1 MKKFNYTNFNSI
13 GINNEIISK
22 LNKIYELRGKISSY
36 SIDYHETLEKLVK
49 VAKIQSTDSS
59 NRIEGIYTTDSR
71 LKQIISNKTV
81 PKNRNEKEILGYR
94 DVLSKI
100 HEQNKYIQV
109 TSNNILTLHKI
120 LFSYTESSWGGHF
133 KNIDNKIVEKYSDG
147 HEEIRFNPP
156 SAFLVPELMNNLCT
170 EYNKALS
177 ENTISPLL
185 LSGMFIFDFVSIHP
199 FSDGNGRMSRLL
211 MLLTL
216 YKSGFDIGRYIS
228 LEKIIENTK
237 EDYYD
242 SLKESSSGWHDNNNS
257 YIPFLN
263 YYLSIIIKAYRD
275 LIDRIGVVNHQKLS
289 ANDLVIKTLKQELKP
304 LSKSD
309 LVSLIPQYSEI
320 TIKRSLIDLQ
330 KLNKLQKIGKGRAT
344 KYILK

>member
-1 MKKFNYTNFNSI
+1 MKKINYTNFNNI
-13 GINNEIISK
+13 GINNEIVGK
-22 LNKIYELRGKISSY
+22 LNKIYELRGKIDSY
-36 SIDYHETLEKLVK
+36 VIDYHETLERLVE

-71 LKQIISNKTV
+71 LKQIISNKTT
-81 PKNRNEKEILGYR
+81 PQNRNEKEILGYR
-94 DVLSKI
+94 DVLSRI
-100 HEQNKYIQV
+100 HEQNQYIQV
-109 TSNNILTLHKI
+109 TPNNILTLHKL

-156 SAFLVPELMNNLCT
+156 SAFLVPQLMDDLCT
-170 EYNKALS
+170 NYNKALS
-177 ENTISPLL
+177 EEIISPLL

-211 MLLTL
+211 MILTL
-216 YKSGFDIGRYIS
+216 YKSRFDIGRYIS

-242 SLKESSSGWHDNNNS
+242 SLRESSIGWHDNNNS

-263 YYLSIIIKAYRD
+263 YYLSIIIKAYRE

-289 ANDLVIKTLKQELKP
+289 PNDLIIKTIQQELKP
-304 LSKSD
+304 LSKSE

-320 TIKRSLIDLQ
+320 TIKRSLIELQ
-330 KLNKLQKIGKGRAT
+330 KLNKIKKIGKGKAT
-344 KYILK
+344 KYIII